1 MTLGVRDTH
10 KVDAKC
16 HTAHIDVREQVR
28 AGGIAT
34 AWRTTVMNLLRIEHI

>member
-16 HTAHIDVREQVR
+16 HTAHIDVRKQHR
-28 AGGIAT
+28 ASRVAAAKRAT
-34 AWRTTVMNLLRIEHI
+34 IINLLRIEHI